1 MPTKRDEVHKAW
13 FLIWELY
20 TEQRD
25 WVLLPQNTVSG
36 GGLLKAFALSHQTSS
51 PSPRPPATVTW
62 ESTEPSITSR
72 GERLL
77 RGELALE
84 VLTTDHSKPEFIV
97 QGIAV
102 EVRMSFIT
110 ISAAIYITQERG
122 FFPHLTLC
130 WMPANSPS
138 RAVAAKPNKPYFFP
152 DLSAPFW
159 VWNLLNLSFVLFR
172 GVIETLGCLCYRK
185 SWAVLG
191 LASWNDDFSA
201 ITWMLWYVMWPLLS
215 RACPVPI

>member
-1 MPTKRDEVHKAW
+1 MYADKKGSSAQSLIPDLRTLHGTKRLNPVAPKHCLWWRLTKS
-13 FLIWELY
+13 LCS
-20 TEQRD
+20 
-25 WVLLPQNTVSG
+25 VSSDI
-36 GGLLKAFALSHQTSS
+36 A

-62 ESTEPSITSR
+62 ESTEPSITGR

-152 DLSAPFW
+152 NLSAPF
-159 VWNLLNLSFVLFR
+159 
-172 GVIETLGCLCYRK
+172 
-185 SWAVLG
+185 
-191 LASWNDDFSA
+191 
-201 ITWMLWYVMWPLLS
+201 
-215 RACPVPI
+215 